1 MNRFLFIFFISLAT
15 CQAQSISRTDEHLLF
30 KEAKSSQA
38 ILVLNDSA
46 LFKGNP
52 LQQQSFRHGNYLE
65 SLKHYLPFNIKDRTY
80 LVYHGC
86 GAVLEWRND
95 SLVRIDKSFLHKNQY
110 NATTFTYDKKI
121 FFWGGYGLFTYKN
134 ILTQFNF
141 KTKEWDEVETF
152 GTPPSPRRQAYGF
165 IANDYLYVFSGYE
178 KDEDHFLQI
187 KECRP
192 EVWKLHLPTMQ
203 WSLVGKHNP
212 LPNLNA
218 KEGIAANFKVG
229 KKLYI
234 LPIMEYN
241 TIYEIDIE
249 NNKVTT
255 FRTNP
260 KNVLTPFYDAKTNEV
275 VYINKNADGFKTVIR
290 TTLQEFLGK
299 PINQQKFIL
308 PWYQSVAISTIVL
321 IVFGVLF
328 LIGLLRY
335 FQQKKKRFIPFTGII
350 YYTKKEAF
358 YYRGK
363 LLDSFEEAELR
374 ILDYLVQN
382 IHRYI
387 SLNELNHLFEN
398 EVQSDN
404 FTTVVKRRE
413 VALSSL
419 LAKLIFIMKSTEQD
433 ILVYRRSA
441 NDKRVKEIKLKDSF
455 IKVK

>member
-1 MNRFLFIFFISLAT
+1 MIRFFFLFLITLAT

-38 ILVLNDSA
+38 VLILNDS
-46 LFKGNP
+46 LLYKGNP
-52 LQQQSFRHGNYLE
+52 LQKKSFRHGSYLE
-65 SLKHYLPFNIKDRTY
+65 SLKHYLPLNLKDKTY

-86 GAVLEWRND
+86 GGVLEWRND
-95 SLVRIDKSFLHKNQY
+95 SIVRIDKSFLHKNQY
-110 NATTFTYDKKI
+110 GATVFKYDNKI

-152 GTPPSPRRQAYGF
+152 GTPPSPRKQAHGV
-165 IANDYLYVFSGYE
+165 IVNDFLYVFSGYE
-178 KDEDHFLQI
+178 KDEDHFLQV
-187 KECRP
+187 KPCEP
-192 EVWKLHLPTMQ
+192 EVWRLHLPTMQ
-203 WSLVGKHNP
+203 WSLVGKHRP
-212 LPNLNA
+212 LPNLNV
-218 KEGIAANFKVG
+218 KEENTANFNIN
-229 KKLYI
+229 KKWYI
-234 LPIMEYN
+234 IPIMVYN

-249 NNKVTT
+249 NNTVTT
-255 FRTNP
+255 YRTST

-275 VYINKNADGFKTVIR
+275 VYINKNADGFKSVVR
-290 TTLQEFLGK
+290 TSLQEFLGK

-321 IVFGVLF
+321 VVFGVLF

-350 YYTKKEAF
+350 YYANKEAF

-363 LLDSFEEAELR
+363 LLDSFEDAELR

-398 EVQSDN
+398 EIQKDS
-404 FTTVVKRRE
+404 FLTVVKRRE
-413 VALSSL
+413 VALANL
-419 LAKLIFIMKSTEQD
+419 LAKLAFITSSDERNIVD
-433 ILVYRRSA
+433 YRRSA